1 MSEARRSLLKRKQPE
16 HRWTGGRWHP
26 LLGLLALAGLLAG
39 CLSAAEHRQRADDS
53 AQSIIA
59 ESQERAFGETE
70 PLRIE
75 TPEETLRRRLML
87 EQALAHSGPGSLG
100 VHDLPRPEH
109 WPELGE
115 AQPENVDAVYLPAG
129 AERMDEALELSLTEA
144 LQVAARNS
152 RAYQSQKEAVFEA
165 ALDLDLERYR
175 LEATYGGMLRAMFRS
190 DEGENER
197 GVVGTGEVTL
207 QRRLEAGAD
216 LGGRLV
222 VDLAHLLTSER
233 GTSLGL
239 LADGSITVPLLRGS
253 GRHIVTEPRTQA
265 ERNVLY
271 QLFSFERFRRS
282 LVVDVARGYYAVL
295 QQLDRIANAEQSYRR
310 LVVLVRRTEALAD
323 AGRVTGVQVD
333 QARQDELR
341 ARERLI
347 AAQQSYGRQLDQL
360 KRTLGLP
367 TDAQIELVPGEFDRL
382 LGEAQRMFRQ
392 MQAAP
397 SPGQAFEDH
406 EPAELLGADAPV
418 ELPEPDPA
426 ERGRYELD
434 EPDAVALA
442 LAHRLDLLT
451 AEGRVYDA
459 QRRIIVAAD
468 DLRMGLDLVGQATVG
483 GRRSSVG
490 SAAQSNAR
498 LDPRDGVYSAG
509 LELDLPW
516 NRRSQRLAL
525 RRRMIDL
532 QDAVRNVQNT
542 EDTVKLEVRD
552 GLRDLLQQR
561 ENHRIQVQA
570 EQIAERRVEQAEAF
584 LEAGRADVRDVLEA
598 NEALLQAQNAVVDA
612 LIAYRVS
619 ELGFQR
625 DLGLLRVDERGLWR
639 EFEPAEALNELQSDE
654 VHEEEEVEDV

>member
-1 MSEARRSLLKRKQPE
+1 MSPGRRSLLKRNIGTNR
-16 HRWTGGRWHP
+16 RWRAC
-26 LLGLLALAGLLAG
+26 LALAGAALLLAG
-39 CLSAAEHRQRADDS
+39 CLSPAQHRERADD
-53 AQSIIA
+53 AARSIID
-59 ESQERAFGETE
+59 ESQQQAFGEAR
-70 PLRIE
+70 PVPIE
-75 TPEETLRRRLML
+75 TPAETLRRRLML
-87 EQALAHSGPGSLG
+87 EQNLAHAGPGSLG
-100 VHDLPRPEH
+100 VADLTEPEH

-115 AQPENVDAVYLPAG
+115 TQPEDVEAVYLPAG
-129 AERMDEALELSLTEA
+129 AEQMDQALRLSLTDA

-152 RAYQSQKEAVFEA
+152 RSYQDEKESVFEA

-175 LEATYGGMLRAMFRS
+175 LETTYSGMIRAMFRS
-190 DEGENER
+190 DEDAEQR
-197 GVVGTGEVTL
+197 GAVGTGELGV
-207 QRRLEAGAD
+207 QRRLEAGAE

-222 VDLAHLLTSER
+222 VDLAHLLSSEG

-239 LADGSITVPLLRGS
+239 LADASITVPLLRGA

-265 ERNVLY
+265 QRNVLY
-271 QLFSFERFRRS
+271 QLFNFERFRRS
-282 LVVDVARGYYAVL
+282 LVVDVAQGYYAVL

-310 LVVLVRRTEALAD
+310 LVVLVRRTEALRA

-333 QARQDELR
+333 QARQDLLR
-341 ARERLI
+341 SRERLI
-347 AAQQSYGRQLDQL
+347 AAEQSYGRQLDQL

-367 TDAQIELVPGEFDRL
+367 TDARIELVPGEFDRL
-382 LGEAQRMFRQ
+382 LGEAEQMFGPLLD
-392 MQAAP
+392 AP
-397 SPGQAFEDH
+397 S
-406 EPAELLGADAPV
+406 LGDQDDAPAPEDLLAADDPV
-418 ELPEPDPA
+418 DLPEPDPA

-442 LAHRLDLLT
+442 LTHRLDLRT

-483 GRRSSVG
+483 SRRSSVG
-490 SAAQSNAR
+490 AATQTNAR
-498 LDPRDGVYSAG
+498 LDPTRGVYSGG

-516 NRRSQRLAL
+516 SRRAQRLTL

-532 QDAVRNVQNT
+532 QQAVRSAQAT
-542 EDTVKLEVRD
+542 EDTVKLEVRN

-598 NEALLQAQNAVVDA
+598 NEALLQAQNAVVDS

-639 EFEPAEALNELQSDE
+639 EFDPAEALNELREQE
-654 VHEEEEVEDV
+654 VQEEEEAEDA